1 MKIQNNLLILTLG
14 VFSIINTEMGVIG
27 ILPMIAEQFAVN
39 ISTAGLLVSLFALG
53 VAIAGP
59 IMPLLFSGVNRKGA
73 MILVL
78 GIFLLCNLVSVF
90 TTSFNILLIA
100 RILPA
105 LFHPIYVS
113 LAFSVASSSVSPS
126 DAPRAVAKVMMG
138 VSAGMVLGVPIV
150 SYIASTT
157 SLQIAMMFFALLS
170 GLSLLATI
178 FFIPSLPVKEKMSYG
193 SQLNVLRSSNTWISL
208 VGVVLIN
215 GAIFGVYSYISE
227 YLGTVTGV
235 SSQFISV
242 LLLVYGLANIVGN
255 VIAGKML
262 SENPIR
268 FVVSFPF
275 LLSVVYLLLFFTG
288 QFTTS
293 AALLILVWGIL
304 SGAGANINQY
314 WITSAAPDAPDFAN
328 GLFLSATNLGTTIGA
343 TICGFFITE
352 FGTSSI
358 ILGGLCL
365 LALSVL
371 AILVRVQQQKVK
383 YYLPRYGGITK

>member
-1 MKIQNNLLILTLG
+1 MKRQNNLLILTLG

-371 AILVRVQQQKVK
+371 AILVRAQQQKVK

>member
-14 VFSIINTEMGVIG
+14 VFSIINTEIGVIG

-371 AILVRVQQQKVK
+371 AILVRAQQQKVK

>member
-157 SLQIAMMFFALLS
+157 SLQIAMIFFALLS

-358 ILGGLCL
+358 ILGGLFL

-371 AILVRVQQQKVK
+371 AILVRAQQQKVK